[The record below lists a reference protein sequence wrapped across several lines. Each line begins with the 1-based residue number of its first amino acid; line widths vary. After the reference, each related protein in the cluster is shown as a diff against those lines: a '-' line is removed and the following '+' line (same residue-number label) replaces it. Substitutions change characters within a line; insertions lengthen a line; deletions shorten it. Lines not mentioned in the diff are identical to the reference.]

1 MQGIQYEELLCGSQ
15 GKESACS
22 VGDLDL
28 IPGFGRS
35 LGEGNGNPL
44 QYSCLDNSMNRG
56 AWQATVY
63 GVSQGVGHNWA
74 TYIYIYAVWGCYCPW
89 TWDTIHLTM
98 TRDTYLT
105 ATICLP
111 VLHIRVGDGQGGLV
125 CCDSWGLGESDTTE
139 RLNWTELAYQ
149 VGKSIHQMQQVFLN

>member
-1 MQGIQYEELLCGSQ
+1 MFETSNLVRGMQCEELPCGSN
-15 GKESACS
+15 GKESACN

-35 LGEGNGNPL
+35 PGEGNGNPL

-56 AWQATVY
+56 AWRPWDLKELDTTEQLT
-63 GVSQGVGHNWA
+63 
-74 TYIYIYAVWGCYCPW
+74 YIYAVWGCYCPW
-89 TWDTIHLTM
+89 IWDTIHLTM

-111 VLHIRVGDGQGGLV
+111 ILHIK
-125 CCDSWGLGESDTTE
+125 WGNPSIKCNKFFLTRSKHRPFLK
-139 RLNWTELAYQ
+139 RLCWNINSTYLRWPPL
-149 VGKSIHQMQQVFLN
+149 KWI